1 MIFRLRSL
9 GELESGACAR
19 TTHII
24 GEGYKRA
31 IRDRLCTILV
41 QTRDACGD
49 PCTSSHH
56 VSASLLSPEGRAL
69 DIRIA

>member
-1 MIFRLRSL
+1 MRSL

-41 QTRDACGD
+41 QTRDSCGD
-49 PCTSSHH
+49 ACTSANHQ
-56 VSASLLSPEGRAL
+56 VSASLLSPEGRTL
-69 DIRIA
+69 DVRIA